1 MRLKSEQKEDEN
13 NKLRNILKNYENSY
27 GLSIAKKEEEIIEL
41 QQQVERL
48 KSILNM
54 KNEEK
59 LGGKYVQT
67 TFEPENPG
75 QEQPAETA
83 GTVQ

>member
-1 MRLKSEQKEDEN
+1 M
-13 NKLRNILKNYENSY
+13 KNYETSY

-67 TFEPENPG
+67 TFESENSG
-75 QEQPAETA
+75 QEQPAKTAET
-83 GTVQ
+83 VK